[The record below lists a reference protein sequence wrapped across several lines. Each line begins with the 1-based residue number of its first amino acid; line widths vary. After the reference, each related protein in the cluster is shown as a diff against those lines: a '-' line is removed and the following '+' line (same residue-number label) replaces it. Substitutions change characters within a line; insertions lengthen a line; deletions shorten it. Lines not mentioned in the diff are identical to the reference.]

1 MDLYVALS
9 SIIVFQAV
17 IIASLLI
24 NGTIKAISPMT
35 ADHNRTIGASDMN
48 PLNTPDNTRGERK

>member
-24 NGTIKAISPMT
+24 NGTIKAISST
-35 ADHNRTIGASDMN
+35 ASDHNRTTGASDMN
-48 PLNTPDNTRGERK
+48 PLNTPIQKEPN